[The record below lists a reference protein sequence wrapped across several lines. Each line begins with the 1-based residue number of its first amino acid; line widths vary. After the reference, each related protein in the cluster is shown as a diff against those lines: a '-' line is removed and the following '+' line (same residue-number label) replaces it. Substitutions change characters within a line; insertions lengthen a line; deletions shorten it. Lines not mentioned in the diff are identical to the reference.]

1 MIESENPN
9 EESNMEVKQVR
20 YSKPPLVET
29 VFELRFPPILR
40 IDTETPDK
48 FQDLIRHRFPEY
60 EVQNEIQQQVVGNVN
75 QNQFLAETKLSSN
88 IVHVFSSD
96 DKKNVVKLT
105 RNNIFYSTTNYLGW
119 DRFKEESIFVMKYF
133 ADIYQTS
140 QFSRIGLRYINVIDR
155 TKLGLD
161 ISTPWKALVKNYYL
175 GLLANPTESEKI
187 ESYEL
192 VTGLKFGPKTAINL
206 RVTLLVNLNSQETCL
221 GLDNDCFLPEGDED
235 FQTTIESLHTHCEY
249 YFFNAIT
256 EELRSAMKP
265 LEDE

>member
-1 MIESENPN
+1 MIESGTPN

-20 YSKPPLVET
+20 YSNPPLVET
-29 VFELRFPPILR
+29 VFELRFPPILK

-48 FQDLIRHRFPEY
+48 FQDMIRHRFPGY
-60 EVQNEIQQQVVGNVN
+60 EVKNEIQQQIVGNVN
-75 QNQFLAETKLSSN
+75 QNQFSAETRLSSN

-96 DKKNVVKLT
+96 DKRNVVKLS

-119 DRFKEESIFVMKYF
+119 ERFKEESVFVMQHF
-133 ADIYQTS
+133 ANIYQTS

-161 ISTPWKALVKNYYL
+161 VSTPWEALVKNYYL
-175 GLLANPTESEKI
+175 GLLANPTESKNI

-192 VTGLKFGPKTAINL
+192 VTGLKFGAKTAINL

-235 FQTTIESLHTHCEY
+235 FQATIESLHRYCEH
-249 YFFNAIT
+249 YFLDAIT
-256 EELRSAMKP
+256 KELRSAMKP
-265 LEDE
+265 LEDA